1 MIRKLISNMMYKQNL
16 IIKLGEKKGKKN
28 LRFFD
33 IHNVR
38 IVSSVS
44 ARKLKCPSSAR
55 LSSKTSQLG
64 LARAGKF
71 QLEPITITHLFPQY
85 IY

>member
-1 MIRKLISNMMYKQNL
+1 MSL
-16 IIKLGEKKGKKN
+16 KK

-44 ARKLKCPSSAR
+44 AGKLKCPSSAR
-55 LSSKTSQLG
+55 LGLAPSQLG

-71 QLEPITITHLFPQY
+71 QLELISTRYYLNNLGLSVNIKRDITATTTKQP
-85 IY
+85 